1 MTLDKL
7 INVSEPSWES
17 GKWWYLVYEIILN
30 VKQETRY
37 KVLLY
42 GRNSVN
48 VQLFPS
54 IWNLIVNTSI
64 IFLKYVLIFVVV
76 VVFQF
81 NSVELISRV

>member
-76 VVFQF
+76 VFQF